1 MSIVIEHLN
10 YVYMQGGPYET
21 KALDDVSLTI
31 HDGEFIGL
39 IGHTGSGKSTLVQ
52 HLNGLILPTSG
63 QITVDGMDLAD
74 KNTDK
79 RAIRRRVG
87 LVFQYPE
94 NQLFEETVAK
104 DIAFGPKNLG
114 LDEAEIDRRVRT
126 AMRRVALDYDK
137 LSQRSVFELSGGQ
150 MRRVAIAGVLA
161 MEPQTL
167 VLDEP
172 CAGLDPKGREE
183 ILGLIS
189 DLHRESGA
197 TIVMVSHSMDDVAAL
212 AERVIVMNHGKVA
225 MDGAPREVFS
235 RGEELRA
242 IGLDVPQAVELAQ
255 KLREKG
261 FDVPEGIYK
270 IEEVR
275 AAVEAIVGKE
285 AAMLNDITLGQYFPG
300 NSPIHR
306 MDPRMKLI
314 LTILYIVGVFIVA
327 NLPGYAIAL
336 AFLYIVVRVSGI
348 KFSYLAKGVKPL
360 RFIIIFTFILNLF
373 FVQGETPIFTLGFF
387 TLTKEALN
395 NAIYFALRLIFLVMG
410 TSVLTL
416 TTSPVQLTDGLERI
430 MHPLEKIHF
439 PAHELAMMMTIAL
452 RFIPTLLE
460 ETDKIQKA
468 QMARGADFESG
479 NLIARAKAM
488 IPLLVPLFVSSFR
501 RANELAMAMEARC
514 YRGGDKRTRLRELKY
529 TKLDLYGA
537 LAVAAF
543 LVIIVAEGRLLG

>member
-21 KALDDVSLTI
+21 RALDDVSLTI

-63 QITVDGMDLAD
+63 KITVDGMDLAE
-74 KNTDK
+74 KGTDR

-114 LDEAEIDRRVRT
+114 LDEEEIDRRVRT

-137 LSQRSVFELSGGQ
+137 LAQRSVFELSGGQ

-172 CAGLDPKGREE
+172 CAGLDPRGREE

-225 MDGAPREVFS
+225 MDGTPREIFS

-242 IGLDVPQAVELAQ
+242 IGLGVPQAVELAQ

-275 AAVEAIVGKE
+275 AAVEAIVGK
-285 AAMLNDITLGQYFPG
+285 
-300 NSPIHR
+300 
-306 MDPRMKLI
+306 
-314 LTILYIVGVFIVA
+314 
-327 NLPGYAIAL
+327 
-336 AFLYIVVRVSGI
+336 
-348 KFSYLAKGVKPL
+348 
-360 RFIIIFTFILNLF
+360 
-373 FVQGETPIFTLGFF
+373 
-387 TLTKEALN
+387 
-395 NAIYFALRLIFLVMG
+395 
-410 TSVLTL
+410 
-416 TTSPVQLTDGLERI
+416 
-430 MHPLEKIHF
+430 
-439 PAHELAMMMTIAL
+439 
-452 RFIPTLLE
+452 
-460 ETDKIQKA
+460 
-468 QMARGADFESG
+468 
-479 NLIARAKAM
+479 
-488 IPLLVPLFVSSFR
+488 
-501 RANELAMAMEARC
+501 
-514 YRGGDKRTRLRELKY
+514 GGRH
-529 TKLDLYGA
+529 A
-537 LAVAAF
+537 
-543 LVIIVAEGRLLG
+543 

>member
-31 HDGEFIGL
+31 HDGEFVGL

-63 QITVDGMDLAD
+63 KTTVDGMDLAD

-275 AAVEAIVGKE
+275 AAVEAIVGK
-285 AAMLNDITLGQYFPG
+285 
-300 NSPIHR
+300 
-306 MDPRMKLI
+306 
-314 LTILYIVGVFIVA
+314 
-327 NLPGYAIAL
+327 
-336 AFLYIVVRVSGI
+336 
-348 KFSYLAKGVKPL
+348 
-360 RFIIIFTFILNLF
+360 
-373 FVQGETPIFTLGFF
+373 
-387 TLTKEALN
+387 
-395 NAIYFALRLIFLVMG
+395 
-410 TSVLTL
+410 
-416 TTSPVQLTDGLERI
+416 
-430 MHPLEKIHF
+430 
-439 PAHELAMMMTIAL
+439 
-452 RFIPTLLE
+452 
-460 ETDKIQKA
+460 
-468 QMARGADFESG
+468 
-479 NLIARAKAM
+479 
-488 IPLLVPLFVSSFR
+488 
-501 RANELAMAMEARC
+501 
-514 YRGGDKRTRLRELKY
+514 GGRH
-529 TKLDLYGA
+529 A
-537 LAVAAF
+537 
-543 LVIIVAEGRLLG
+543 

>member
-1 MSIVIEHLN
+1 
-10 YVYMQGGPYET
+10 
-21 KALDDVSLTI
+21 
-31 HDGEFIGL
+31 
-39 IGHTGSGKSTLVQ
+39 
-52 HLNGLILPTSG
+52 
-63 QITVDGMDLAD
+63 MDLAE
-74 KNTDK
+74 KGTDR

-114 LDEAEIDRRVRT
+114 LGEEEIDRRVRT

-137 LSQRSVFELSGGQ
+137 LAQRSVFELSGGQ

-172 CAGLDPKGREE
+172 CAGLDPRGREE

-225 MDGAPREVFS
+225 MDGTPREIFS

-275 AAVEAIVGKE
+275 AAVEAIVGK
-285 AAMLNDITLGQYFPG
+285 
-300 NSPIHR
+300 
-306 MDPRMKLI
+306 
-314 LTILYIVGVFIVA
+314 
-327 NLPGYAIAL
+327 
-336 AFLYIVVRVSGI
+336 
-348 KFSYLAKGVKPL
+348 
-360 RFIIIFTFILNLF
+360 
-373 FVQGETPIFTLGFF
+373 
-387 TLTKEALN
+387 
-395 NAIYFALRLIFLVMG
+395 
-410 TSVLTL
+410 
-416 TTSPVQLTDGLERI
+416 
-430 MHPLEKIHF
+430 
-439 PAHELAMMMTIAL
+439 
-452 RFIPTLLE
+452 
-460 ETDKIQKA
+460 
-468 QMARGADFESG
+468 
-479 NLIARAKAM
+479 
-488 IPLLVPLFVSSFR
+488 
-501 RANELAMAMEARC
+501 
-514 YRGGDKRTRLRELKY
+514 GGRH
-529 TKLDLYGA
+529 A
-537 LAVAAF
+537 
-543 LVIIVAEGRLLG
+543 

>member
-31 HDGEFIGL
+31 HDGEFVGL

-63 QITVDGMDLAD
+63 RITVDGMDLAD

-114 LDEAEIDRRVRT
+114 LDEVEIDRRVRT

-275 AAVEAIVGKE
+275 AAVEAIVGK
-285 AAMLNDITLGQYFPG
+285 
-300 NSPIHR
+300 
-306 MDPRMKLI
+306 
-314 LTILYIVGVFIVA
+314 
-327 NLPGYAIAL
+327 
-336 AFLYIVVRVSGI
+336 
-348 KFSYLAKGVKPL
+348 
-360 RFIIIFTFILNLF
+360 
-373 FVQGETPIFTLGFF
+373 
-387 TLTKEALN
+387 
-395 NAIYFALRLIFLVMG
+395 
-410 TSVLTL
+410 
-416 TTSPVQLTDGLERI
+416 
-430 MHPLEKIHF
+430 
-439 PAHELAMMMTIAL
+439 
-452 RFIPTLLE
+452 
-460 ETDKIQKA
+460 
-468 QMARGADFESG
+468 
-479 NLIARAKAM
+479 
-488 IPLLVPLFVSSFR
+488 
-501 RANELAMAMEARC
+501 
-514 YRGGDKRTRLRELKY
+514 GGRH
-529 TKLDLYGA
+529 A
-537 LAVAAF
+537 
-543 LVIIVAEGRLLG
+543 

>member
-21 KALDDVSLTI
+21 RALDDVSLTI

-63 QITVDGMDLAD
+63 KITVDGMDLAE
-74 KNTDK
+74 KGTDR

-114 LDEAEIDRRVRT
+114 LGEEEIDRRVRT

-137 LSQRSVFELSGGQ
+137 LAQRSVFELSGGQ

-172 CAGLDPKGREE
+172 CAGLDPRGREE

-225 MDGAPREVFS
+225 MDGTPREIFS
-235 RGEELRA
+235 RGEELRP

-275 AAVEAIVGKE
+275 AAVEAIVGK
-285 AAMLNDITLGQYFPG
+285 
-300 NSPIHR
+300 
-306 MDPRMKLI
+306 
-314 LTILYIVGVFIVA
+314 
-327 NLPGYAIAL
+327 
-336 AFLYIVVRVSGI
+336 
-348 KFSYLAKGVKPL
+348 
-360 RFIIIFTFILNLF
+360 
-373 FVQGETPIFTLGFF
+373 
-387 TLTKEALN
+387 
-395 NAIYFALRLIFLVMG
+395 
-410 TSVLTL
+410 
-416 TTSPVQLTDGLERI
+416 
-430 MHPLEKIHF
+430 
-439 PAHELAMMMTIAL
+439 
-452 RFIPTLLE
+452 
-460 ETDKIQKA
+460 
-468 QMARGADFESG
+468 
-479 NLIARAKAM
+479 
-488 IPLLVPLFVSSFR
+488 
-501 RANELAMAMEARC
+501 
-514 YRGGDKRTRLRELKY
+514 GGRH
-529 TKLDLYGA
+529 A
-537 LAVAAF
+537 
-543 LVIIVAEGRLLG
+543 

>member
-1 MSIVIEHLN
+1 MSIVIEHMN

-31 HDGEFIGL
+31 HDGEFVGL

-225 MDGAPREVFS
+225 MDGAPREIFS

-275 AAVEAIVGKE
+275 AAVEAIVGK
-285 AAMLNDITLGQYFPG
+285 
-300 NSPIHR
+300 
-306 MDPRMKLI
+306 
-314 LTILYIVGVFIVA
+314 
-327 NLPGYAIAL
+327 
-336 AFLYIVVRVSGI
+336 
-348 KFSYLAKGVKPL
+348 
-360 RFIIIFTFILNLF
+360 
-373 FVQGETPIFTLGFF
+373 
-387 TLTKEALN
+387 
-395 NAIYFALRLIFLVMG
+395 
-410 TSVLTL
+410 
-416 TTSPVQLTDGLERI
+416 
-430 MHPLEKIHF
+430 
-439 PAHELAMMMTIAL
+439 
-452 RFIPTLLE
+452 
-460 ETDKIQKA
+460 
-468 QMARGADFESG
+468 
-479 NLIARAKAM
+479 
-488 IPLLVPLFVSSFR
+488 
-501 RANELAMAMEARC
+501 
-514 YRGGDKRTRLRELKY
+514 GGRH
-529 TKLDLYGA
+529 A
-537 LAVAAF
+537 
-543 LVIIVAEGRLLG
+543 

>member
-31 HDGEFIGL
+31 RDGEFVGL

-275 AAVEAIVGKE
+275 AAVEAIVGK
-285 AAMLNDITLGQYFPG
+285 
-300 NSPIHR
+300 
-306 MDPRMKLI
+306 
-314 LTILYIVGVFIVA
+314 
-327 NLPGYAIAL
+327 
-336 AFLYIVVRVSGI
+336 
-348 KFSYLAKGVKPL
+348 
-360 RFIIIFTFILNLF
+360 
-373 FVQGETPIFTLGFF
+373 
-387 TLTKEALN
+387 
-395 NAIYFALRLIFLVMG
+395 
-410 TSVLTL
+410 
-416 TTSPVQLTDGLERI
+416 
-430 MHPLEKIHF
+430 
-439 PAHELAMMMTIAL
+439 
-452 RFIPTLLE
+452 
-460 ETDKIQKA
+460 
-468 QMARGADFESG
+468 
-479 NLIARAKAM
+479 
-488 IPLLVPLFVSSFR
+488 
-501 RANELAMAMEARC
+501 
-514 YRGGDKRTRLRELKY
+514 GGRH
-529 TKLDLYGA
+529 A
-537 LAVAAF
+537 
-543 LVIIVAEGRLLG
+543 

>member
-31 HDGEFIGL
+31 HDGEFVGL

-255 KLREKG
+255 KLRENG

-275 AAVEAIVGKE
+275 AAVEAIVGK
-285 AAMLNDITLGQYFPG
+285 
-300 NSPIHR
+300 
-306 MDPRMKLI
+306 
-314 LTILYIVGVFIVA
+314 
-327 NLPGYAIAL
+327 
-336 AFLYIVVRVSGI
+336 
-348 KFSYLAKGVKPL
+348 
-360 RFIIIFTFILNLF
+360 
-373 FVQGETPIFTLGFF
+373 
-387 TLTKEALN
+387 
-395 NAIYFALRLIFLVMG
+395 
-410 TSVLTL
+410 
-416 TTSPVQLTDGLERI
+416 
-430 MHPLEKIHF
+430 
-439 PAHELAMMMTIAL
+439 
-452 RFIPTLLE
+452 
-460 ETDKIQKA
+460 
-468 QMARGADFESG
+468 
-479 NLIARAKAM
+479 
-488 IPLLVPLFVSSFR
+488 
-501 RANELAMAMEARC
+501 
-514 YRGGDKRTRLRELKY
+514 GGRH
-529 TKLDLYGA
+529 A
-537 LAVAAF
+537 
-543 LVIIVAEGRLLG
+543 

>member
-21 KALDDVSLTI
+21 RALDDVSLTI

-63 QITVDGMDLAD
+63 KITVDGMDLAD

-94 NQLFEETVAK
+94 NQLFEETVEK

-137 LSQRSVFELSGGQ
+137 HSQRSVFELSGGQ

-275 AAVEAIVGKE
+275 AAVEAIVGK
-285 AAMLNDITLGQYFPG
+285 
-300 NSPIHR
+300 
-306 MDPRMKLI
+306 
-314 LTILYIVGVFIVA
+314 
-327 NLPGYAIAL
+327 
-336 AFLYIVVRVSGI
+336 
-348 KFSYLAKGVKPL
+348 
-360 RFIIIFTFILNLF
+360 
-373 FVQGETPIFTLGFF
+373 
-387 TLTKEALN
+387 
-395 NAIYFALRLIFLVMG
+395 
-410 TSVLTL
+410 
-416 TTSPVQLTDGLERI
+416 
-430 MHPLEKIHF
+430 
-439 PAHELAMMMTIAL
+439 
-452 RFIPTLLE
+452 
-460 ETDKIQKA
+460 
-468 QMARGADFESG
+468 
-479 NLIARAKAM
+479 
-488 IPLLVPLFVSSFR
+488 
-501 RANELAMAMEARC
+501 
-514 YRGGDKRTRLRELKY
+514 GGRH
-529 TKLDLYGA
+529 A
-537 LAVAAF
+537 
-543 LVIIVAEGRLLG
+543 

>member
-31 HDGEFIGL
+31 HDGEFVGL

-104 DIAFGPKNLG
+104 DIAFGQKNLG

-275 AAVEAIVGKE
+275 AAVEAIVGK
-285 AAMLNDITLGQYFPG
+285 
-300 NSPIHR
+300 
-306 MDPRMKLI
+306 
-314 LTILYIVGVFIVA
+314 
-327 NLPGYAIAL
+327 
-336 AFLYIVVRVSGI
+336 
-348 KFSYLAKGVKPL
+348 
-360 RFIIIFTFILNLF
+360 
-373 FVQGETPIFTLGFF
+373 
-387 TLTKEALN
+387 
-395 NAIYFALRLIFLVMG
+395 
-410 TSVLTL
+410 
-416 TTSPVQLTDGLERI
+416 
-430 MHPLEKIHF
+430 
-439 PAHELAMMMTIAL
+439 
-452 RFIPTLLE
+452 
-460 ETDKIQKA
+460 
-468 QMARGADFESG
+468 
-479 NLIARAKAM
+479 
-488 IPLLVPLFVSSFR
+488 
-501 RANELAMAMEARC
+501 
-514 YRGGDKRTRLRELKY
+514 GGRH
-529 TKLDLYGA
+529 A
-537 LAVAAF
+537 
-543 LVIIVAEGRLLG
+543 